1 MAVQVLFFGQLTDI
15 AGNSM
20 GMPAAGTLR
29 ALEQE
34 LWRQFPLLQTKKYV
48 ISVNQQIV
56 TGDSILRDGDTVALL
71 PPFSGG

>member
-1 MAVQVLFFGQLTDI
+1 MYGSTGFIFGQLTDI

-34 LWRQFPLLQTKKYV
+34 LWKQFPLLQTKSTLYLL
-48 ISVNQQIV
+48 ISK
-56 TGDSILRDGDTVALL
+56 
-71 PPFSGG
+71 